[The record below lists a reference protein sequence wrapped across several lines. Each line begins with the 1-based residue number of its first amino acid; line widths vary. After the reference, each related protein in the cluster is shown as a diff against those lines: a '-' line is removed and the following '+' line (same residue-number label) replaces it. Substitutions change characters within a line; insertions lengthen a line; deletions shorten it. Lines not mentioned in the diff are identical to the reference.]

1 METVTYTQVETFV
14 NNLPEVTAAGVWI
27 KAIII
32 LAIISAVAGFG
43 TYLERKVLA
52 FMQRR
57 LGPMHVGP
65 YGLLQ
70 IIADGIKLF
79 TKEDIVPQNA
89 NRLIF
94 MLAPV
99 ITAATA
105 FIALAAVPVFPDFT
119 VPEWIPVLGGTFVPS
134 IAADLNIGIL
144 FVLGTMAAG
153 LYGPLL
159 AGMAQANKWGIIGA
173 ARTAIQ
179 FLSYEVVTG
188 LSILAPIMLVGS
200 LSFVDFNNAQ
210 AGGIENWIVW
220 KQPVAFILFLIAGF
234 AETNRTPFDLLE
246 HEAEV
251 VSGYATEYSGMRWG
265 MFFIGEYA
273 NMITIS
279 IIAAIVFLGGYSEE
293 GIGWLTIIL
302 KVGFFFFLMLWV
314 RASWPHV
321 RPDQLMWL
329 CWKVLMPIAVINV
342 VITGIV
348 MMV

>member
-1 METVTYTQVETFV
+1 MEIV
-14 NNLPEVTAAGVWI
+14 NIQNLPEITAAGVII

-32 LAIISAVAGFG
+32 LAVISAIAGFG
-43 TYLERKVLA
+43 TFIERKVLA

-70 IIADGIKLF
+70 LAADGIKLF
-79 TKEDIVPQNA
+79 TKEDIIPQNA
-89 NRLIF
+89 NKFIF
-94 MLAPV
+94 MIAPV

-119 VPEWIPVLGGTFVPS
+119 IPSWVPILGDVFVPS

-144 FVLGTMAAG
+144 FVLGMMASG

-159 AGMAQANKWGIIGA
+159 AGMSQANKWGIIGS
-173 ARTAIQ
+173 ARTAVQ

-200 LSFVDFNNAQ
+200 LSFVDFNDYQ
-210 AGGIENWIVW
+210 SGGIGSWLIW
-220 KQPVAFILFLIAGF
+220 QQPVAFILFLIAGF

-246 HEAEV
+246 HEAEI

-273 NMITIS
+273 NMITVS
-279 IIAAIVFLGGYSEE
+279 IIASVVFLGGYSIE

-302 KVGFFFFLMLWV
+302 KVAFFFFLMLWV
-314 RASWPHV
+314 RASWPHI

-329 CWKVLMPIAVINV
+329 CWKVLMPLAVVNIL
-342 VITGIV
+342 ITAMV

>member
-1 METVTYTQVETFV
+1 MEATM
-14 NNLPEVTAAGVWI
+14 LPEVTAGGVII
-27 KAIII
+27 KAVLI
-32 LAIISAVAGFG
+32 LAVISAIAGFG
-43 TYLERKVLA
+43 TYIERKVLA

-57 LGPMHVGP
+57 LGPQHVGP

-79 TKEDIVPQNA
+79 TKEDIIPQHA
-89 NRLIF
+89 NKLVF
-94 MLAPV
+94 AVAPA

-119 VPEWIPVLGGTFVPS
+119 IPEWIPVLGGIFVPS
-134 IAADLNIGIL
+134 IASDVNVGIL
-144 FVLGTMAAG
+144 FVLGMMAAG

-159 AGMAQANKWGIIGA
+159 AGMAQANKWGILGS

-188 LSILAPIMLVGS
+188 LSILAPIMMVGS
-200 LSFVDFNNAQ
+200 LSFVDFNDGYNDN
-210 AGGIENWIVW
+210 GLWLIVY
-220 KQPVAFILFLIAGF
+220 QPVAFVLFLIAGY

-246 HEAEV
+246 HEAEII
-251 VSGYATEYSGMRWG
+251 SGYVTEYSGMRWG

-273 NMITIS
+273 NMITIGV
-279 IIAAIVFLGGYSEE
+279 IASVVFLGGYNDFW
-293 GIGWLTIIL
+293 IIPGWLMIIG
-302 KVGFFFFLMLWV
+302 KIAFMFFLMLWV

-329 CWKVLMPIAVINV
+329 CWKVLMPVAVINV

>member
-1 METVTYTQVETFV
+1 MMEVTY
-14 NNLPEVTAAGVWI
+14 LGVII
-27 KAIII
+27 KAILI

-43 TYLERKVLA
+43 TYIERKVLA

-57 LGPMHVGP
+57 LGPTHVGP

-70 IIADGIKLF
+70 IAADGIKLF
-79 TKEDIVPQNA
+79 TKEDFIPQDA
-89 NRLIF
+89 NKLIF
-94 MLAPV
+94 MLAPT

-105 FIALAAVPVFPDFT
+105 FIALSAVPVFPDFT
-119 VPEWIPVLGGTFVPS
+119 IFGVFVPS
-134 IAADLNIGIL
+134 AASDISIGVLFIL
-144 FVLGTMAAG
+144 GMMAAG

-159 AGMAQANKWGIIGA
+159 AGMSQSNKWGLLGA
-173 ARTAIQ
+173 ARTATQ

-188 LSILAPIMLVGS
+188 LSLLAPIMIVGS
-200 LSFVDFNNAQ
+200 LSLIDFNAYGQ
-210 AGGIENWIVW
+210 DHAWLIFT
-220 KQPVAFILFLIAGF
+220 QPVAFVLFTMAGF

-279 IIAAIVFLGGYSEE
+279 VLASIIFLGGYNDLWF
-293 GIGWLTIIL
+293 IPGWIAIIL
-302 KVGFFFFLMLWV
+302 KIAFMFFLMLWV

-329 CWKVLMPIAVINV
+329 SWKVLMPLAVINV
-342 VITGIV
+342 LITGIV
-348 MMV
+348 IMV

>member
-1 METVTYTQVETFV
+1 METTI
-14 NNLPEVTAAGVWI
+14 LPEVTAVGVII
-27 KAIII
+27 KAILI
-32 LAIISAVAGFG
+32 LAIISAIAGFG
-43 TYLERKVLA
+43 TFIERKILA

-65 YGLLQ
+65 HGLLQ
-70 IIADGIKLF
+70 LAADGIKLF
-79 TKEDIVPQNA
+79 TKEDIIPQHA
-89 NRLIF
+89 NKVIF
-94 MLAPV
+94 AVAPV

-119 VPEWIPVLGGTFVPS
+119 IPFVDVYVPS
-134 IAADLNIGIL
+134 IASDINVGIL
-144 FVLGTMAAG
+144 FVLGMMAAG

-159 AGMAQANKWGIIGA
+159 AGMAQANKWGILGS

-188 LSILAPIMLVGS
+188 LSILAPIMMVGS
-200 LSFVDFNNAQ
+200 LSFVDFNDYQ
-210 AGGIENWIVW
+210 TDGLWMVVY
-220 KQPVAFILFLIAGF
+220 QPVAFVLFLIAGF

-273 NMITIS
+273 NMITIGV
-279 IIAAIVFLGGYSEE
+279 IASVVFLGGYNDFW
-293 GIGWLTIIL
+293 IFPGWFMIVAKIAFS
-302 KVGFFFFLMLWV
+302 FFFMLWV
-314 RASWPHV
+314 RAAWPHV

-329 CWKVLMPIAVINV
+329 CWKVLMPLAVVNV
-342 VITGIV
+342 IITGIV
-348 MMV
+348 MMLV

>member
-1 METVTYTQVETFV
+1 METTLVE
-14 NNLPEVTAAGVWI
+14 NLPEVTAVGVII
-27 KAIII
+27 KAILI
-32 LAIISAVAGFG
+32 LAVISAVAGFG
-43 TYLERKVLA
+43 TYIERKVLA

-70 IIADGIKLF
+70 IAADGIKLF
-79 TKEDIVPQNA
+79 TKEDIIPQNA
-89 NRLIF
+89 NKFIF
-94 MLAPV
+94 MIAPV

-105 FIALAAVPVFPDFT
+105 FIALSAVPVFPDFT
-119 VPEWIPVLGGTFVPS
+119 VPEFVPVLGGIFVPS
-134 IAADLNIGIL
+134 IASDLNVGIL
-144 FVLGTMAAG
+144 FVLGMMAAG

-159 AGMAQANKWGIIGA
+159 AGMSQANKWGIIGA

-179 FLSYEVVTG
+179 FLSYEVITG
-188 LSILAPIMLVGS
+188 LSILAPIMIVGS
-200 LSFVDFNNAQ
+200 LSFVDFNAAQ
-210 AGGIENWIVW
+210 AGGIGSWFIW
-220 KQPVAFILFLIAGF
+220 QQPVAFVLFLIAGF

-279 IIAAIVFLGGYSEE
+279 IIAAVVFLGGFDAESS
-293 GIGWLTIIL
+293 IGWLTIIL

-329 CWKVLMPIAVINV
+329 CWKVLMPIAVINLI
-342 VITGIV
+342 ITGIV
-348 MMV
+348 IMV